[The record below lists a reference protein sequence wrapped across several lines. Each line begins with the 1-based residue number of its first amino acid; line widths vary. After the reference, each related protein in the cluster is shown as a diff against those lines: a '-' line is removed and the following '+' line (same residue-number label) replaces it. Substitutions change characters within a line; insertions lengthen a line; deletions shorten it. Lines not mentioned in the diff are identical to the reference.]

1 MGYLT
6 AKQFSKIWGITER
19 RIIKLCN
26 ENRISGAIKNGMIWE
41 IPESTLKP
49 SDKRSNIYKYINVE
63 KRTMV
68 VNCKEEIKGFLQE
81 EINKQGYIAE
91 FLNNKEGNNYSQ
103 YYEGLIYFSNN
114 EENKNGEIFIKE
126 FCNKLNFESSIV
138 VVSNKN
144 KIEKKFAEKI
154 KKEIGLRI
162 NTLILNI
169 SENDTDINYDE
180 ISEDIMKLLTN
191 FKNTNGAV
199 IITDGGKLT
208 FNNDRKT
215 KNLSEGEFYNAINN
229 YFKRLNTNS
238 YLWCASTMLEDE
250 WTEEPQEMKFRLI
263 NLEAANRG
271 VKIERIF
278 IFSNKR
284 IKEFRNN
291 KTLKIYMQSNINTMY
306 VDYDEILTKQPKL
319 LEIVGAGWD
328 GIDKDILIADL
339 PEGMKERG
347 YISKN
352 TKEVMK
358 AYNCF
363 QELKKY
369 SKKLREVL

>member
-63 KRTMV
+63 KRIMV
-68 VNCKEEIKGFLQE
+68 VNCKEEIKDFLQE

-144 KIEKKFAEKI
+144 KIEKK
-154 KKEIGLRI
+154 
-162 NTLILNI
+162 
-169 SENDTDINYDE
+169 S
-180 ISEDIMKLLTN
+180 
-191 FKNTNGAV
+191 
-199 IITDGGKLT
+199 
-208 FNNDRKT
+208 
-215 KNLSEGEFYNAINN
+215 
-229 YFKRLNTNS
+229 
-238 YLWCASTMLEDE
+238 
-250 WTEEPQEMKFRLI
+250 
-263 NLEAANRG
+263 
-271 VKIERIF
+271 
-278 IFSNKR
+278 
-284 IKEFRNN
+284 
-291 KTLKIYMQSNINTMY
+291 
-306 VDYDEILTKQPKL
+306 
-319 LEIVGAGWD
+319 
-328 GIDKDILIADL
+328 
-339 PEGMKERG
+339 
-347 YISKN
+347 
-352 TKEVMK
+352 
-358 AYNCF
+358 
-363 QELKKY
+363 
-369 SKKLREVL
+369 

>member
-63 KRTMV
+63 KRIMV
-68 VNCKEEIKGFLQE
+68 VNCKEEIKDFLQE

-169 SENDTDINYDE
+169 NENDTDINYDE
-180 ISEDIMKLLTN
+180 ISEDIMNLLIN
-191 FKNTNGAV
+191 FKNTNGAC

-208 FNNDRKT
+208 FDNDKKT

-250 WTEEPQEMKFRLI
+250 WTEKPQEMKFRLI

-284 IKEFRNN
+284 IKEFKNN